1 MKNLLKKK
9 YPFYYQTNSMDCGL
23 ACLRMIVAYYGKK
36 VSLERLRSLSDFEK
50 SGVSMF
56 GLQKAAVSLHLEAT
70 GVMATIPE
78 IKRIVTEI
86 PVILHWKGDHF
97 ILLFAYSKGH
107 FVVADP
113 AKGIM
118 RLSEAEFSR
127 YALYTGSNNGAMAS
141 LLLLESTDEFTKL
154 QNDKAN
160 EQRHV
165 QFFLSQIS
173 RFRRYYAYIVWALLL
188 GLVVQFLLPFFTK
201 NVVDLGIDSKSIK
214 YVGYLLLG
222 QFVLIMSST
231 FFTVVRSWITL
242 HLSSRINYSLVAA
255 FLDKLFRVPLN
266 FFETRKIGD
275 ILQRI
280 SDHSRIEMFIT
291 RTALGVLFSIVS
303 VILYSSIL
311 AYYHFGFFVLLF
323 TTILLYTLWISIFL
337 KRRKQIDW
345 KRFEVSSKNQSNIIQ
360 IVNGIHDLKIN
371 SAEGKYYDKWSVN
384 QSEAIK
390 NSFDSLR
397 LSQFQE
403 TGTTFIF
410 QLSQIAITF
419 LSVTLV
425 INSRISFGTMLSI
438 QFIIGQLIV
447 PIQQIIGAITS
458 AQDARLS
465 FDRLFDVWNVKNES
479 DYRKGEKVEAAEKTP
494 PIIFNNLSFC
504 YPGQENEFALNNVS
518 LTIESGKTTAIVG
531 LSGSGKTSILKL
543 LLGYYSEFSGEIKIG
558 TQNFKD
564 ISLDEWRSKC
574 GVVMQESFIFNDT
587 ISENICMNRPFD
599 LEKLKKALTVANI
612 WGYVDSL
619 PLKYNT
625 VIGIDGKGLSQG
637 QKQRLLIARAVYK
650 DPEYVFF
657 DEATNA
663 LDAENETIIIN
674 NLKEFFVGR
683 TVVLIAHRL
692 STIQFAD
699 NIVLLQNGVIAENGD
714 HTQLKNK
721 RGKYFELIKKQMA
734 I

>member
-9 YPFYYQTNSMDCGL
+9 YTFYYQTNSMDCGL

-504 YPGQENEFALNNVS
+504 YPVQENEFALNNVS

-564 ISLDEWRSKC
+564 ISLDEWRSRC